1 MSHAFYR
8 KWRPRTF
15 HQVVGQDHVTQTLR
29 NAVRQSR
36 IVHAYLFSGPRGT
49 GKTSTARILAKAV
62 NCLAEIDE
70 RPCNNCSMCQAID
83 EGRAL
88 DLIEID
94 AASHTG
100 VDDIRDLRDKI
111 SFAPAEA
118 RYKFYIVDEVHM
130 LSTSA
135 FNALLK
141 TLEEPP
147 PHAILVL
154 ATTEPYKIP
163 ATVIS
168 RCQRFDFRRI
178 PLQAMIDRL
187 NQIAD
192 EEGLAVEDGALDL
205 IARQSTGSMRDAES
219 LLDQLA
225 TFGGSEVTL
234 AQVQIVLGTASS
246 QAIGDLVGQLVAG
259 DVAGGLT
266 AVGQAISEGADARQ
280 LSKELLEYLRGLLL
294 LKSTGRA
301 PSELTKEQQ
310 KELAR
315 QAEGLSLDRLVRMI
329 KIFNQAALDLKNSS
343 QPQLPLELA
352 LVEATLDDRA
362 DGLPSGAGGPGS
374 STAVEPQL
382 APQRTEPG
390 HQSVP
395 RGNSEKPPQQQQIKE
410 TDAPVAEGPQDASG
424 QRTVGNLKELRDA
437 WSEVVATI
445 NRQNR
450 NVAAVVRGCPV
461 VALEEDV
468 VLLHAGSPF
477 HKEQLQSDRA
487 RRMVEEAV
495 SEILGRPCRLKC
507 VLSSEMPAQGS
518 DKEDLEQLAEDPM
531 IKAGLSLGGEIG
543 SVQKRTP

>member
-8 KWRPRTF
+8 KWRPRNF
-15 HQVVGQDHVTQTLR
+15 QQVVGQDHVTQTLR
-29 NAVRQSR
+29 NALRQSR

-62 NCLAEIDE
+62 NCLAATDE
-70 RPCNNCSMCQAID
+70 RPCNECAMCQAID

-88 DLIEID
+88 DLVEID

-100 VDDIRDLRDKI
+100 VDDIRELRDKI
-111 SFAPAEA
+111 SFAPTEA

-154 ATTEPYKIP
+154 ATTEPHKVP

-187 NQIAD
+187 RQIAD
-192 EEGLAVEDGALDL
+192 DEGLTVEEGALDL

-225 TFGGSEVTL
+225 TFGGSEITL

-246 QAIGDLVGQLVAG
+246 QAIGELVGKLVAG
-259 DVAGGLT
+259 DVAGGLS
-266 AVGQAISEGADARQ
+266 AVGRAMSEGGDARQ

-294 LKSTGRA
+294 LESTGQA

-310 KELAR
+310 RVMAQ
-315 QAEGLSLDRLVRMI
+315 QAEGLSLDRLVHMI
-329 KIFNQAALDLKNSS
+329 KIFNQAAIDLKNST

-352 LVEATLDDRA
+352 IVEATLDDRA
-362 DGLPSGAGGPGS
+362 GSLLSGGGPRP
-374 STAVEPQL
+374 STAVKPQVT
-382 APQRTEPG
+382 PQSTEPG
-390 HQSVP
+390 RQSTVQ
-395 RGNSEKPPQQQQIKE
+395 GNSEKSAQRPQAPRKH
-410 TDAPVAEGPQDASG
+410 TPVAEGSQRAGG
-424 QRTVGNLKELRDA
+424 QHMAGNLEGLRDA
-437 WSEVVATI
+437 WGEVVAAI
-445 NRQNR
+445 NRQSKH
-450 NVAAVVRGCPV
+450 VAAVIRDCAV

-468 VLLHAGSPF
+468 VVLLARYPF
-477 HKEQLQSDRA
+477 HKEKLESERN
-487 RRMVEEAV
+487 RRMVEDAV
-495 SEILGRPCRLKC
+495 SDIMGERRRVKC
-507 VLSSEMPAQGS
+507 ILSSELPARGP
-518 DKEDLEQLAEDPM
+518 DEDDLEQLAEDPM
-531 IKAGLSLGGEIG
+531 IKAGLRLGGEIG
-543 SVQKRTP
+543 TVKKRTP